1 MYKMSCRS
9 VFMEALFAIAKQTKT
24 WIHCKYAGDGWTGRG
39 LHTVKCYSGPEKEE
53 LQATRDSRKCH
64 AEGMKPAQRAQA
76 VSPLRVQGQASLGN
90 LSLRN
95 QCH

>member
-1 MYKMSCRS
+1 MQVM
-9 VFMEALFAIAKQTKT
+9 
-24 WIHCKYAGDGWTGRG
+24 DGQVVV

-53 LQATRDSRKCH
+53 LQTTRDSHKFH

-76 VSPLRVQGQASLGN
+76 VSPLQVQEQASLGN

-95 QCH
+95 QCHLDRN